1 VERSHSKPRYSE
13 KQRTGILCQTS
24 SQDCPN
30 DSGAYGAHIS
40 DDALFFYDVRRRRR
54 APHSGCVDNVLP
66 APDNK
71 PPQIVGGQ
79 PSVPEKDLAHLPRRV
94 NFSDSEHLPDEKQ
107 QPTVGGQPSALDQY
121 LADLPQCF
129 QMVKTVEE
137 DCVVGGYQ
145 QNSGVSSANEF
156 STGES
161 RYPRDCVV
169 GEHIHCNRIPPN
181 DCESKSGG
189 LSEVASCYTEP
200 WYSPWH
206 TRVPTGPCHNLCYT
220 SLPQPHQDSNV
231 GPCTN
236 KFAWGLRRVDGKA
249 QGNPDGCVPVPGR
262 VPAVNMDMFG
272 HADGIESGQLW
283 PRSAPGSTPE
293 LPRHPTHLQSL
304 GWSVTQQNSRIEWLS
319 TVLS

>member
-1 VERSHSKPRYSE
+1 VESSPSKPRYSE
-13 KQRTGILCQTS
+13 RQRTEILCQTS

-30 DSGAYGAHIS
+30 DPGAYGAHIS
-40 DDALFFYDVRRRRR
+40 DDALFFYDVRRRR
-54 APHSGCVDNVLP
+54 APQSGGVDNDVP

-79 PSVPEKDLAHLPRRV
+79 PSVSEKDLAHLPRRV
-94 NFSDSEHLPDEKQ
+94 NFSDSEHLPDDKQ
-107 QPTVGGQPSALDQY
+107 LPTVGGQPSALDQY

-129 QMVKTVEE
+129 QMVKTGALSGSHPE
-137 DCVVGGYQ
+137 DCVVGGCQ
-145 QNSGVSSANEF
+145 ENSGVSSANEF

-161 RYPRDCVV
+161 RYSRDCVV

-206 TRVPTGPCHNLCYT
+206 TRVPTGPCHNLWYT

-231 GPCTN
+231 GPVPIN
-236 KFAWGLRRVDGKA
+236 LPGVSEVSMRKPRAA
-249 QGNPDGCVPVPGR
+249 QL
-262 VPAVNMDMFG
+262 AV
-272 HADGIESGQLW
+272 S
-283 PRSAPGSTPE
+283 
-293 LPRHPTHLQSL
+293 QSQ
-304 GWSVTQQNSRIEWLS
+304 S
-319 TVLS
+319 